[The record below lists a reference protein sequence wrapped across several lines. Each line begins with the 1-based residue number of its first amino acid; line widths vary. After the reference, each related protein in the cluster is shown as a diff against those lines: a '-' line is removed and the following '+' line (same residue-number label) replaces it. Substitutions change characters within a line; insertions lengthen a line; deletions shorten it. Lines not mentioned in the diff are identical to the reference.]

1 LVVLSLSVTGHSL
14 GGPPLC
20 FQSCGE
26 CLASWSTS
34 IPHQGVSESHH
45 SGCGYENGEELLA
58 VYTMA
63 QTSFLSF
70 FAVVLL
76 MAVCMAWK
84 VDQEE
89 MDERKVSF
97 AFLSTAMENNFL

>member
-1 LVVLSLSVTGHSL
+1 
-14 GGPPLC
+14 
-20 FQSCGE
+20 
-26 CLASWSTS
+26 
-34 IPHQGVSESHH
+34 
-45 SGCGYENGEELLA
+45 
-58 VYTMA
+58 MA

-89 MDERKVSF
+89 MDERKVNSF
-97 AFLSTAMENNFL
+97 YGD